1 MKTLEYKTKEEWL
14 AARKKVITS
23 TDVAALF
30 NASPYTTLYET
41 WAIKKG
47 LIESSIEET
56 QRMKWGNRLEDAIAR
71 GVAEDM
77 GWTVSPKKYFMY
89 SDEYRIG
96 SSFDYEIIKSNDG
109 KINALSGYALLEIKN
124 LDSMAFKNGWIVHDD
139 GEIEA
144 SLHVELQIQMQL
156 FVAGFDK
163 AYIAALVGGNTP
175 VILERDRDEE
185 VVKNILKKCEEFWK
199 SIDSGI
205 APEPNFEKDFDTIK
219 EVYKVAK
226 KGKAIEGN
234 SKIKELAE
242 EYSRLNER
250 AAEIDKKKESIKG
263 QLLLYMSDAEYII
276 GDGFKVSAGLVSKKE
291 YTVKSSVSRPV
302 KVRFMEAE

>member
-1 MKTLEYKTKEEWL
+1 MITVIPKSKEEWL
-14 AARKKVITS
+14 SLRSKNINS
-23 TDVAALF
+23 TEVSALF
-30 NASPYTTLYET
+30 NCNPYMTHYEL
-41 WAIKKG
+41 WHLKKG
-47 LIESSIEET
+47 LIQDSFSENERT
-56 QRMKWGNRLEDAIAR
+56 KWGTRLQDSIAY
-71 GVAEDM
+71 GVAEDR
-77 GWTVSPKKYFMY
+77 GWKIQKMEEYMY
-89 SDEYRIG
+89 DPNYRIG
-96 SSFDYEIIKSNDG
+96 SSFDFFIPILKET
-109 KINALSGYALLEIKN
+109 LQPALLEIKN
-124 LDSMAFKNGWIVHDD
+124 VDSLAFKNGWIVDD
-139 GEIEA
+139 NSEIE
-144 SLHVELQIQMQL
+144 SPLHIELQLQHQM
-156 FVAGFDK
+156 FIAGFNK

-199 SIDSGI
+199 SIDMGI
-205 APEPNFEKDFDTIK
+205 PPEPNFEKDFDTIK

-226 KGKAIEGN
+226 KAKAIEGN

-291 YTVKSSVSRPV
+291 HTVKSSVSRQV